1 MDPQPPSSSTTA
13 QNATEPS
20 QPPQQ
25 PPHQQP
31 QSQPSPSLPPISSSL
46 HSSPNPNP
54 NPIRN
59 PNPLQPQTQ
68 ASISRPPA
76 PAPRPPP
83 PSFNRT
89 LPPPQQQ
96 PSHHQQSHF
105 HHFSSAPSTASSIP
119 GGAAPRGG
127 MAIGVP
133 THHQSPSATFSS
145 SFGQHQHFGSLN
157 RTGVNVTESPS
168 SSNTSQVKAP
178 MQGMGMIG
186 SSGSSSQ
193 MRPGGMPA
201 HQQRPVQ
208 SSIRPPLPP
217 QNNQSTPSQS
227 FQGHGLVRNSSVGSP
242 VSSSPSASQSMQ
254 SLNQP
259 WLSSGPQGKPPLPSP
274 SYRQQLNPQSM
285 QQRSHV
291 ISQPQQPMPTASQ
304 QKQQQ
309 PLPSNQSQEHFGQQ
323 VPSSRAAIHVPHQQ
337 QVTRMQGSG
346 NQKPS
351 SLVSA
356 QSSVVQPGIQSKL
369 PNADTDEASNSIL
382 SKRSIH
388 ELVHQVS
395 HPTFLRST
403 VVLSLLFAYTCF
415 VLSGF
420 VVQVGMLKVSRRNF
434 LILSFAVDP
443 AEKLDPEV
451 ADVLVDIAESFFE
464 SITRF
469 GCSLAKRRKS
479 TTLEAKDILLH
490 LEKNWN
496 MTLPGFGGDEIKSY
510 RRQPVSDIH
519 KERLAA
525 IKKSIVA
532 TEAANAKGS
541 AGQASGSAKGSQ
553 AKTPLNVI
561 GSPNFKS
568 S

>member
-1 MDPQPPSSSTTA
+1 MDSQPPSSSTTV
-13 QNATEPS
+13 QNGTEPS
-20 QPPQQ
+20 QPPQ
-25 PPHQQP
+25 P
-31 QSQPSPSLPPISSSL
+31 QSSPSLPPISSSL

-54 NPIRN
+54 IRN
-59 PNPLQPQTQ
+59 PNPLQSQAQ
-68 ASISRPPA
+68 ASASASASRPPA

-89 LPPPQQQ
+89 LPPPQQQQ

-133 THHQSPSATFSS
+133 THHQSPSPPFSS

-178 MQGMGMIG
+178 MQGMGILG

-208 SSIRPPLPP
+208 SSIRPPLPA

-242 VSSSPSASQSMQ
+242 VSPSPSASQSMQ

-291 ISQPQQPMPTASQ
+291 ISQQQQPMPTASQ

-337 QVTRMQGSG
+337 QVTRIQGSG

-351 SLVSA
+351 SLLAA
-356 QSSVVQPGIQSKL
+356 QSSAVQTGIHSKL
-369 PNADTDEASNSIL
+369 PNADTDESSNSIL

-388 ELVHQVS
+388 ELVHQ
-395 HPTFLRST
+395 
-403 VVLSLLFAYTCF
+403 
-415 VLSGF
+415 
-420 VVQVGMLKVSRRNF
+420 
-434 LILSFAVDP
+434 VDP

-464 SITRF
+464 SITRS
-469 GCSLAKRRKS
+469 GCSLAKHRKS

-496 MTLPGFGGDEIKSY
+496 MTLPGFGGDEIKGY

-532 TEAANAKGS
+532 TEAVNAKGS